1 MVALSSVYSPSVMPM
16 NVYKA
21 LFGIASVVLGVLA
34 LLGSSVFSSH
44 TSQAADGPETSTAV
58 QFDQTD
64 VVSARDSS
72 RSTTRRESAKR
83 HVDPIF
89 RMP

>member
-1 MVALSSVYSPSVMPM
+1 M

-34 LLGSSVFSSH
+34 LLGFGVFSSH
-44 TSQAADGPETSTAV
+44 TSQEADGPETSTTV

-72 RSTTRRESAKR
+72 RATTRRESAKR

-89 RMP
+89 RQP